1 MSLPEWWPR
10 QRRTM
15 IFKNCGPE
23 VAADGV
29 DHREPIRATLSS
41 RKDISGALGAP
52 EGAVKE

>member
-1 MSLPEWWPR
+1 MSLPEWWPG

-15 IFKNCGPE
+15 IIENCGPE

-29 DHREPIRATLSS
+29 DHRGPIRATLSS
-41 RKDISGALGAP
+41 RKDISEAPGAT